1 MRNYKMS
8 YRSRRGVSRFHVS
21 VPYETEPEPNGVYW
35 REKLDAA
42 LEEIAKYDALVA
54 IWESGLIPQ
63 RATFKDHAL
72 MAIRLAKCPSEV
84 ITAADI
90 L

>member
-8 YRSRRGVSRFHVS
+8 YRSRRDVRRFHVS
-21 VPYETEPEPNGVYW
+21 VPYDTEPEPNGVYW

-42 LEEIAKYDALVA
+42 LAEIVKNDALVM
-54 IWESGLIPQ
+54 IWDSELVPQ
-63 RATFKDHAL
+63 EATYKDHAL
-72 MAIRLAKCPSEV
+72 IAMRLAKCPSEV
-84 ITAADI
+84 VTAADI